1 MTQMLTHPPQGLT
14 ITHGAR
20 GGNAV
25 PHQLT
30 IRYDDRLAR
39 EIAELAR
46 REGISRNQAAV
57 RLLRKGAR
65 LEEPDKARDAIGDS
79 LDWFIGSWTQEQAKE
94 LEAAV
99 ADFEMVDEDLW
110 R

>member
-1 MTQMLTHPPQGLT
+1 MAM
-14 ITHGAR
+14 
-20 GGNAV
+20 

-30 IRYDDRLAR
+30 IRYDDAVAR
-39 EIAELAR
+39 EIEELAR
-46 REGISRNQAAV
+46 RERISRNQAAV

-65 LEEPDKARDAIGDS
+65 MEEAEPDQAPNAIGDT
-79 LDWFIGSWTQEQAKE
+79 LDWFIGSWTDEQARE
-94 LEAAV
+94 LDDAI